1 MTWQKTTN
9 FEALGKLGGIL
20 FDKISLQSIVIC
32 GSRLLR
38 LLPTAVCV
46 MTAAIASC
54 YGGRSL
60 FSLSTAHSR
69 GGAGSTFPSHR
80 RKPSSQV
87 PSFCISCVLSHK
99 DPASQESSVPI
110 DNDRIANSNNSPTG
124 SLKPS
129 AGPHKAS
136 PSKVKDSPK
145 LGLVPLFFQ
154 NLAGNKAPREKG
166 DIRDVILMSLSFAV
180 YVYISQRLVCAYC
193 MWQAMTRH
201 F

>member
-1 MTWQKTTN
+1 
-9 FEALGKLGGIL
+9 
-20 FDKISLQSIVIC
+20 
-32 GSRLLR
+32 
-38 LLPTAVCV
+38 

-60 FSLSTAHSR
+60 FSLSAAHSR
-69 GGAGSTFPSHR
+69 GGAGSTFSSHR

-87 PSFCISCVLSHK
+87 PSLCISCVLSSHK
-99 DPASQESSVPI
+99 DPLSQESSVPV
-110 DNDRIANSNNSPTG
+110 DADRITNSNNSPTG

-136 PSKVKDSPK
+136 PSKLKDTRK
-145 LGLVPLFFQ
+145 LGILPLFFQ
-154 NLAGNKAPREKG
+154 NLAGNMAPREKG

-180 YVYISQRLVCAYC
+180 YVYISQKLVCAYC
-193 MWQAMTRH
+193 MWQSMSRH